1 VASET
6 NARRQRGFTL
16 VELVVSMIIL
26 GVIAVAVLPRFA
38 ERSTFETRGFVDQTV
53 ATLQYARKVAVAA
66 GRNVCV
72 SASSGGN
79 TLTVTMATTRGQ
91 AAACIVGNVV
101 SNPAAKWRT
110 YSAVTYGSALNPTFR
125 GDGSATAATLPPWS
139 LTVSGDSTYTI
150 VVESTGYVHCNPVTA
165 CE

>member
-1 VASET
+1 MLGILA
-6 NARRQRGFTL
+6 
-16 VELVVSMIIL
+16 VV
-26 GVIAVAVLPRFA
+26 VIPRFA

-53 ATLQYARKVAVAA
+53 ASLQYARKVAVAS

-79 TLTVTMATTRGQ
+79 TLTVTMATARG
-91 AAACIVGNVV
+91 ASSACIGANVV

-110 YSAVTYGSALNPTFR
+110 YSAVSYGSVLSATFG
-125 GDGSATAATLPPWS
+125 GDGSATAVPGF
-139 LTVSGDSTYTI
+139 TVSGDSTYTI
-150 VVESTGYVHCNPVTA
+150 VIEPTGYVHCNPVTA